1 MNVFSFIRW
10 LVFLIPPLS
19 SSAHVCLIGQL
30 YLPYPSDPPFLY
42 HPAQNISTLSNVRVF
57 KRDILRRR
65 FHGPQGSVDGALLGS
80 SQPGID
86 QSLNVSDLGVDWVA
100 EAADVL
106 PVFAADGLGWV
117 LGAEEGGHAA
127 VKGSLYQVEDARHA
141 DAEGG

>member
-1 MNVFSFIRW
+1 M
-10 LVFLIPPLS
+10 
-19 SSAHVCLIGQL
+19 
-30 YLPYPSDPPFLY
+30 
-42 HPAQNISTLSNVRVF
+42 RVF
-57 KRDILRRR
+57 KRNILGCR
-65 FHGPQGSVDGALLGS
+65 FHGPQGSVDGALLRS

-86 QSLNVSDLGVDWVA
+86 QSLNVSDLGVDGVA

-127 VKGSLYQVEDARHA
+127 VKGSLYQVENARHA